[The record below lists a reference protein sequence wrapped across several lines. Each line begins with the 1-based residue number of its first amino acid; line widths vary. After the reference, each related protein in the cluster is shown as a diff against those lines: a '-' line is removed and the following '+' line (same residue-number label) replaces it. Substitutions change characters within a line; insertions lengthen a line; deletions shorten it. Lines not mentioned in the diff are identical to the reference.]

1 MALNYTFECTS
12 VTANV
17 NSTWGSVD
25 VDGDG
30 TIDAASLPLKITLTP
45 TNTATHVIS
54 HNDFTIG
61 GQASSSGGE
70 PTSQD
75 TMEGLVIEAWSNETE
90 TVSSSFS
97 SSLWDGQQVSLPEGV
112 RKVVGVDTAEPGT
125 VGNQACFYVYL
136 ETLFQIG
143 SSNIEITLDL
153 DGDAQPIPTTETE
166 VGSFYIKCRMQNP
179 NTQGN
184 AGIAD
189 PNCIIIPNV
198 NDHINNQENHY
209 NAKPI
214 KPPNELASF
223 VSTGGVGAIG
233 YAPYTLQDGTV
244 LTTTSSSV
252 TDFEN
257 LNILFYILP
266 KPGYRLSRHMLTIDL
281 STTTSSDYSLEMD
294 GNSYNN
300 TTNPNISPSITSDN
314 TITPALGLK
323 NKSIKPNYIK
333 SIAQLYN
340 VPMEIIDE
348 FVGQFPFGIAGF
360 GLKNDGTPTPVSHP
374 YYYNNYNNV
383 VASTNIGDL
392 TTTIQWGNEIPPSNS
407 NNFNLGIL
415 GDILLIDTV
424 LNEEYTSGDIWP
436 QVEPGYNFPWSAS
449 NSFLSGNDLD
459 TPDIPEG
466 YCPNNFKRNCV
477 AVCVN
482 NFNQYVP
489 SSDFTGNE
497 NSGINITIKG
507 GAVLNDPT
515 CESVSF
521 NINIEEG

>member
-12 VTANV
+12 VTADV

-54 HNDFTIG
+54 HSDFTIG
-61 GQASSSGGE
+61 GQASSAGGDN
-70 PTSQD
+70 TSQEI
-75 TMEGLVIEAWSNETE
+75 MEGLVTEAWSNETE

-97 SSLWDGQQVSLPEGV
+97 SSLWEVPDVSLPEGV

-136 ETLFQIG
+136 DTLFQIG

-153 DGDAQPIPTTETE
+153 DGDAQPIPTTQTQ
-166 VGSFYIKCRMQNP
+166 VGSFYLKCRMLNP

-184 AGIAD
+184 SGIND
-189 PNCIIIPNV
+189 PNCIVIPNI
-198 NDHINNQENHY
+198 NDHVQNQENHY

-214 KPPNELASF
+214 YPPNELDSF

-233 YAPYTLQDGTV
+233 YDPYTLQDGTV

-252 TDFEN
+252 TDFYN

-266 KPGYRLSRHMLTIDL
+266 KPGFRLSRHMLTIDL
-281 STTTSSDYSLEMD
+281 STTTSSDYSLEMN

-300 TTNPNISPSITSDN
+300 TTNPNISTSITSDN
-314 TITPALGLK
+314 TITAASLK
-323 NKSIKPNYIK
+323 NKTIQPNYIK
-333 SIAQLYN
+333 DIAILHGIS
-340 VPMEIIDE
+340 PAMMENFI
-348 FVGQFPFGIAGF
+348 GQFPFGIAGF
-360 GLKNDGTPTPVSHP
+360 GLKDNGAPTPLSHP
-374 YYYNNYNNV
+374 YYYTNYNNV
-383 VASTNIGDL
+383 TATTSIGNSTTNA
-392 TTTIQWGNEIPPSNS
+392 QWDSVMPPSNS

-424 LNEEYTSGDIWP
+424 LDSQYTSGDIWP

-449 NSFLSGNDLD
+449 NSFLSGDDLD
-459 TPDIPEG
+459 TPSIPEG
-466 YCPNNFKRNCV
+466 YCPNDFKRNCV

-489 SSDFTGNE
+489 SSEFTNNE

-507 GAVLNDPT
+507 GAIPNDPT
-515 CESVSF
+515 CEAVNFS
-521 NINIEEG
+521 INIEEG